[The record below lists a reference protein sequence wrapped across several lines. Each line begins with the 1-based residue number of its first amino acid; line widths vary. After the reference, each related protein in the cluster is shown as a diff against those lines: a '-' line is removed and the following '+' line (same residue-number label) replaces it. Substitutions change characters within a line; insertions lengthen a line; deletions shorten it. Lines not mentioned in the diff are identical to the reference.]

1 MDHWNNQTL
10 ADPDA
15 APLDDAC
22 LAGWIIGR
30 LYDSVLITTTDL
42 EPPGPL
48 IVYANDAFCRKT
60 GYSCAEL
67 IGQSPRILQGP
78 ATERAVIDR
87 LRDNLKVGEPFEGE
101 TVNYRKNGEA
111 YFVRWNIRSFYS
123 ARNDRHY
130 YVSIQRETTQEVEAN
145 QINDRIVESVAEGII
160 AIDANGYIRLLNPAA
175 RRLLNLSAERN
186 WFSVQWRELF
196 ASKQD
201 SSESEFT
208 KPIERVIESGEPL
221 SSQRGQWLRG
231 DGGMIDIEISATP
244 MTVAEGSDHGCVVIV
259 RDNTVQR
266 RFERRLWNAANR
278 DMLTDA
284 YNRRFG
290 EEILTREIGI
300 AEQEGVP
307 LSIIYFDIDHFKPV
321 NDQYGHGVG
330 DNILRAL
337 ADCVVQR
344 LREGDYFIRWG
355 GEEFLIVLPGTEQQ
369 SAGKVAEALRERI
382 AGMDFEHGPG
392 AITVSA
398 GVGEYKPREDL
409 RVWVNRVDEALYAA
423 KAGGRNRVQTA
434 E

>member
-1 MDHWNNQTL
+1 MDHLHNPTL
-10 ADPDA
+10 ADPDTA
-15 APLDDAC
+15 LPDDAS
-22 LAGWIIGR
+22 LTSWIIGR

-42 EPPGPL
+42 DPPGPL
-48 IVYANDAFCRKT
+48 IVYANEAFCRKT

-78 ATERAVIDR
+78 ATNRAVIDR
-87 LRDNLKVGEPFEGE
+87 LRENLKAGETFEGE
-101 TVNYRKNGEA
+101 TVNYRKNGEP
-111 YFVRWNIRSFYS
+111 YFVRWNIRPFYS
-123 ARNDRHY
+123 DRTNRHY
-130 YVSIQRETTQEVEAN
+130 YVSIQRETTREVEAN

-175 RRLLNLSAERN
+175 RRLLDLSAERN
-186 WFSVQWRELF
+186 WLSVHWRELF
-196 ASKQD
+196 ASRQD
-201 SSESEFT
+201 STESAFAR
-208 KPIERVIESGEPL
+208 PIERVIQSGEPL
-221 SSQRGQWLRG
+221 SSHRGRWPRS
-231 DGGMIDIEISATP
+231 DGGTIDIEISATP

-290 EEILTREIGI
+290 EEILTREIGL

-307 LSIIYFDIDHFKPV
+307 LSLIYFDIDHFKPI
-321 NDQYGHGVG
+321 NDRYGHGVG
-330 DNILRAL
+330 DRILKAL

-344 LREGDYFIRWG
+344 LRQSDYFVRWG
-355 GEEFLIVLPGTEQQ
+355 GEEFLIILPGTEQR

-392 AITVSA
+392 GITVSA
-398 GVGEYKPREDL
+398 GVGQYKPHEDL
-409 RVWVNRVDEALYAA
+409 RVWINRVDEALYAA
-423 KAGGRNRVQTA
+423 KGAGRNRVHTA